1 MKEINV
7 VQKNYDEVADRYDE
21 KVQSPELNVQYLNEV
36 KKIFQKYNLQRGS
49 ILDVGC
55 GTGLLS
61 DFLSGDFEY
70 TGVDV
75 SAGML
80 QYASQRGYKTIHQTI
95 EDALP
100 EIENQSYDFV
110 VSLGALLFV
119 EDIQACLKH
128 INRIA
133 RKAIVLGLDCA
144 TDELIQA
151 IPMTMYDHSKVE
163 VLNALEDYLILGW
176 TYAPQS
182 IPVNT
187 RMIYIE
193 LV

>member
-1 MKEINV
+1 M
-7 VQKNYDEVADRYDE
+7 
-21 KVQSPELNVQYLNEV
+21 QSPEFNVQHYNEV
-36 KKIFQKYNLQRGS
+36 KKLFQKYNLQRGS

-55 GTGLLS
+55 GTGLVS
-61 DFLSGDFEY
+61 DFLSGYFEY

-95 EDALP
+95 EDALT

-133 RKAIVLGLDCA
+133 RKAIVLGLDCV
-144 TDELIQA
+144 TDELCQA
-151 IPMTMYDHSKVE
+151 FPMTVYDHSKVE

-182 IPVNT
+182 ISINT